1 MFERFTEKAIKVI
14 TYSQEEAVGLNHSK
28 LYPEHLL
35 LGILKENTGIAT
47 RFLRVSGLNPE
58 LVKNKV
64 NEIILNKENEIGL
77 STETLQFSSSVKN
90 LFINSCEE
98 AKILGANYVVPD
110 HIFLTLI
117 KSDTSSVVS
126 IFNEFGIDLDR
137 IKSSVRRL
145 VENKAKKKAHPEC
158 VPKSSSLLP
167 QCFSMGSI
175 FEEVE
180 SSQLM
185 NSALDKL
192 KHTNYE
198 TLGTEQILLAILEN
212 SESGLFTLLENEGV
226 TAQEFIKR
234 LGFLNSR
241 EEEYNA
247 GEYQF
252 TPKAFEAIGSGYEIA
267 KELGSAN
274 VKPEHLLLGLLKNKK
289 GIACRILK
297 DMNVDTDYLYNKI
310 LKPIEK
316 QKPVT
321 LTIIRLAQEEARR
334 LGHSV
339 VGTEQIL
346 LGILGEGTGI
356 GSRVLKELGITL
368 KDTRIEVEKIVGFGS
383 DNSEKDAALT
393 PRAKKLLE
401 IAWEKAKQFGNSR
414 IESEHL
420 LLAITKVEDSV
431 AMKILSALGVDV
443 IEIKQGILRAI
454 QEKNKD

>member
-14 TYSQEEAVGLNHSK
+14 TYSQEEALGMKHSK

-47 RFLRVSGLNPE
+47 RFLRVSGVNPE
-58 LVKNKV
+58 IVRDKV
-64 NEIILNKENEIGL
+64 SQIILKKESESVL
-77 STETLQFSSSVKN
+77 AETLQFSPSVKSI
-90 LFINSCEE
+90 FKDSWDIAQE
-98 AKILGANYVVPD
+98 LGANYVVPD
-110 HIFLTLI
+110 HIFLTLLNNDNASI
-117 KSDTSSVVS
+117 HL
-126 IFNEFGIDLDR
+126 IFNEFEIDLER
-137 IKSSVRRL
+137 IRASVKRL
-145 VENKAKKKAHPEC
+145 VENKAKKTSHPEC
-158 VPKSSSLLP
+158 MSKSSAIIP
-167 QCFSMGSI
+167 QCFSMSSI
-175 FEEVE
+175 FEEAE
-180 SSQLM
+180 SSRLM
-185 NSALDKL
+185 NLAVEKL
-192 KHTNYE
+192 KNTNYE

-212 SESGLFTLLENEGV
+212 SESSLFTLLENEGI
-226 TAQEFIKR
+226 TAQEFMKR
-234 LGFLNSR
+234 LSFLNSR

-252 TPKAFEAIGSGYEIA
+252 TPKAFETIGSGYEVA

-274 VKPEHLLLGLLKNKK
+274 VKPEHILLGLLKNKK

-297 DMNVDTDYLYNKI
+297 DMNVNTDSLYNKI

-321 LTIIRLAQEEARR
+321 LTIIRLAQEEVRR

-346 LGILGEGTGI
+346 LGILGEGAGI

-431 AMKILSALGVDV
+431 AMKVLSALGVDV

-454 QEKNKD
+454 QEKNKE